1 MGGEGARGN
10 LILYEGEKTIEKV
23 DCKLFG
29 KGIIRSVFRQ
39 IDSISIFFFF
49 QRSIVGDCPID
60 GFGSRC
66 VRFYPAVQ
74 ERLSAGDEA
83 WRIDIDRAGSERDRS
98 RTPEASLQLLISL
111 ENLSFVPD
119 HPVSDQDPSETRMD
133 RSISALAIVIT
144 N

>member
-60 GFGSRC
+60 GFGSRASGFIRPC
-66 VRFYPAVQ
+66 KNDYPRGMKRGVSTSTGPVPRGIGPEVQ
-74 ERLSAGDEA
+74 KH
-83 WRIDIDRAGSERDRS
+83 RS
-98 RTPEASLQLLISL
+98 
-111 ENLSFVPD
+111 NF
-119 HPVSDQDPSETRMD
+119 
-133 RSISALAIVIT
+133 
-144 N
+144 